1 LHETLGRPGD
11 NFKIVHVTGTN
22 GKGTVCLNIAK
33 GLQASGF
40 KTALFTSPHYER
52 CTERIVINGEMISEE
67 RMVRIYQAHKEI
79 FDELLFF
86 ELFVL
91 MALIYFS
98 EEKVS
103 YAVIEVGIG
112 GLHDSTNILMPILS
126 VITNI
131 TLDHQDILGD
141 LASIARNKAGIIK
154 QGVPVVLGPGAAHEE
169 CYKVAFEKNAP
180 IYEVFDQD
188 SDYLKENKKIADK
201 ALEVLHIIPLEKL
214 FTLPARFEVV
224 DNVVFDMAHNEGA
237 FIALKTKM
245 QLLYPDKK
253 IIALWNMATSK
264 DVTIC
269 LSILRSF
276 VSNVYFLPVKAYR
289 LMSEEDAATLNV
301 EIYEGQKEEIILVC
315 GSMYIMSFAKKLLFQ
330 SPYYLESL

>member
-1 LHETLGRPGD
+1 LRKLHEKLGSPAG
-11 NFKIVHVTGTN
+11 NFKIIHVTGTN

-52 CTERIVINGEMISEE
+52 CNERISINGEMISDE
-67 RMVRIYQAHKEI
+67 RMERIYQAHKEI
-79 FDELLFF
+79 FDELMFF

-112 GLHDSTNILMPILS
+112 GLNDSTNILTPILS

-141 LASIARNKAGIIK
+141 LDSIARNKAGIIK
-154 QGVPVVLGPGAAHEE
+154 EGVPVVLGPWAAHEE
-169 CYKVAFEKNAP
+169 CYKAAFEKNAT
-180 IYEVFDQD
+180 IHEVLITH
-188 SDYLKENKKIADK
+188 SDYLKENKEIANK
-201 ALEVLHIIPLEKL
+201 ALEVLNIVPLEKL
-214 FTLPARFEVV
+214 FTFPARFEIV

-237 FIALKTKM
+237 FLALKRKM

-253 IIALWNMATSK
+253 IIALWNMATTK
-264 DVTIC
+264 DVSTC
-269 LSILRSF
+269 LSILKSF
-276 VSNVYFLPVKAYR
+276 VSKVYFLPVKAYR
-289 LMSEEDAATLNV
+289 LMSEEDALSLNLNM
-301 EIYEGQKEEIILVC
+301 YEGQKGEIILVC
-315 GSMYIMSFAKKLLFQ
+315 GSMYLMAPAKKILL
-330 SPYYLESL
+330 SPH